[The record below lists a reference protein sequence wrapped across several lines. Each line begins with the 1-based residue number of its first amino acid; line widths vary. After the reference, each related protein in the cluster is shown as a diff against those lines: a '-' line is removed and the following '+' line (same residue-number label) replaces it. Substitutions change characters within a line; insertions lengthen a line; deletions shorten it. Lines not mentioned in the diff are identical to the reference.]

1 VASRC
6 NAVASGGGPC
16 RQAPLTGKDF
26 CYWHDPE
33 MAEEAQEARRLGGLR
48 RRRERTVGDAYQF
61 DGLAT
66 AEQIR
71 RLVEIAVVDALGLEN
86 SIARARTLAYLAQTA
101 AKLLEL
107 GDLEVRLREVESA
120 LEPRLHP
127 VRR

>member
-1 VASRC
+1 VSNRC
-6 NAVASGGGPC
+6 TAVTSGGGQC
-16 RQAPLTGKDF
+16 RQAPLQGRDF

-33 MAEEAQEARRLGGLR
+33 IAEEAQEARRLGGLR
-48 RRRERTVGDAYQF
+48 RKRERTVGDAFHF

-107 GDLEVRLREVESA
+107 SDLEVRLREVEA
-120 LEPRLHP
+120 TLEPRLHP